1 MKWLFDLKPKRSI
14 KDWKRRDKIFFVA
27 IVLLIT
33 FNICI
38 GSGLI
43 HSPFYVNITSS
54 APMGVYMISNDQ
66 ELKPNVFVMVKEN
79 HRLEQFYGS
88 KRPPQLLLKHIAGMP
103 GDIMTVTD
111 SDVRINTE
119 SYPTLSYTS
128 NGMPLQHLP
137 NGIYTLSS
145 DEYFVANIP
154 IRSYDSRYFGPVKRD
169 EIQSVV
175 TPVWLFG
182 EGVVEFV
189 NQWENAKKS

>member
-1 MKWLFDLKPKRSI
+1 MKCLFDLKPKRSI

-43 HSPFYVNITSS
+43 HSSFYVNITSS
-54 APMGVYMISNDQ
+54 APMGVYMISSDQ
-66 ELKPNVFVMVKEN
+66 ELKPDVFVMVKEN

-128 NGMPLQHLP
+128 NGMPLQHLQ

-182 EGVVEFV
+182 EEVVEFV
-189 NQWENAKKS
+189 NQWENAKNS

>member
-1 MKWLFDLKPKRSI
+1 
-14 KDWKRRDKIFFVA
+14 
-27 IVLLIT
+27 
-33 FNICI
+33 
-38 GSGLI
+38 
-43 HSPFYVNITSS
+43 
-54 APMGVYMISNDQ
+54 MGVYMISNDQ

-182 EGVVEFV
+182 EEVVEFV
-189 NQWENAKKS
+189 NQWENAKNS